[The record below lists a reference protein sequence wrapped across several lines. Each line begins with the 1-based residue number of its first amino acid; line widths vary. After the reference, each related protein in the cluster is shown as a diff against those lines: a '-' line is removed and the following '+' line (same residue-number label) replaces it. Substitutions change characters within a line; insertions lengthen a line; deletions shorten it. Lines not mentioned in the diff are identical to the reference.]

1 MGPLGPLGPFGF
13 RDRIR
18 ALGLGGPLWRAFLE
32 VLLGVRFLQLF
43 FFGWGPGGGFILRFY
58 MGLSFRVPRNKDPL
72 FGSIRS

>member
-1 MGPLGPLGPFGF
+1 MGLG
-13 RDRIR
+13 IR
-18 ALGLGGPLWRAFLE
+18 ALGLEGPLWRAFLE

-43 FFGWGPGGGFILRFY
+43 FFGWGPGGGGGGRFILSFY